1 MAYTIV
7 KSDGT
12 VLTTVADGTINTTA
26 TSIGLPGRNYAGY
39 GQTVDTNFVH
49 QLENF
54 ASATPPANPL
64 RGQLWYNTNTST
76 MYVCPTDG
84 ESNAAAWTAL
94 TSVSGGSTTF
104 GSINV
109 TGNINSANLDVSNNA
124 NVSNTLTAMTLNV
137 NSDANIGNATLS
149 GTTTISNLQVTDI
162 TSGSATTN
170 GNLTGVWTINGSA
183 GGAKANAV
191 VFNTGGIYIN
201 NSGNLFGIKTDKY
214 MWANGDP
221 VSFAGTYSNSNV
233 ALYLPTYAGNIGVAG
248 GASIFNGN
256 VITTGA
262 NTTTGVITGNW
273 SLSTGSRL
281 NATYADLAERH
292 HVDREYAIGTV
303 VKIGGTNEITE
314 VNSSDE
320 FNVIGVIS
328 DTAAY
333 VMNSA
338 AGDDRTHPPVGL
350 IGRVKVRVVGPIAK
364 GDRITVW
371 DNGCA
376 TKSLSN
382 NGFGWALETDT
393 NENEKLV
400 LCLIK

>member
-12 VLTTVADGTINTTA
+12 ILTSVADGTINTTA

-54 ASATPPANPL
+54 ASSTPPANPL

-84 ESNAAAWTAL
+84 ESNAVAWTAL
-94 TSVSGGSTTF
+94 TSVSSGSTTF

-109 TGNINSANLDVSNNA
+109 TGNINSANLEVSNNA
-124 NVSNTLTAMTLNV
+124 NISNTLTTMTLTV

-149 GTTTISNLQVTDI
+149 GTTIVSNLQVTDI
-162 TSGSATTN
+162 TTGSATTN
-170 GNLTGVWTINGSA
+170 GNLTGIWTINGSA

-233 ALYLPTYAGNIGVAG
+233 ALYLPTYTGNIGVAG
-248 GASIFNGN
+248 GATTFNGN

-262 NTTTGVITGNW
+262 NINTGVITGNW

-292 HVDREYAIGTV
+292 HADKEYAVGTV
-303 VKIGGTNEITE
+303 VKIGGPNEITA

-320 FNVIGVIS
+320 FNVIGVVS

-333 VMNSA
+333 VMNSE
-338 AGDDRTHPPVGL
+338 AGNDQTHPPIGL
-350 IGRVKVRVVGPIAK
+350 IGRVKVRVVGPIVK

-376 TKSLSN
+376 TKSMSN
-382 NGFGWALETDT
+382 VGFGWALETDN